1 MMTDQRHEDA
11 TRDEPPNG
19 ETREIWIK
27 SRLKSYLRGP
37 SIAQLTSR
45 EETATGRALSRFFT
59 DYLEIRKSLT
69 NDGLTPVQRMI
80 LWWQYGPDDLTI
92 AEIARRL
99 NLHYVTVYRYR
110 HAALEYLIR
119 VYYDEPDYVLPHRT
133 YERER
138 AAVDCP

>member
-1 MMTDQRHEDA
+1 MVDQQHEDA
-11 TRDEPPNG
+11 TRPEPPDG
-19 ETREIWIK
+19 A
-27 SRLKSYLRGP
+27 SRLERMKANLKAYLRGP
-37 SIAQLTSR
+37 SIYQLTSR

-69 NDGLTPVQRMI
+69 NNGLTPVQRMI

-119 VYYDEPDYVLPHRT
+119 VYYDEPEYVLPHRT
-133 YERER
+133 YERASVLE
-138 AAVDCP
+138 D